1 MARQREPY
9 PIACNL
15 PNIQIS
21 TVLCKCRRNANLKLE
36 NNKTCHKY
44 QNRQPRSLTYLTDN
58 LEVNPML
65 TRDVAL
71 LLEQDGGISKENYCV
86 HVGIGSAPGIS
97 VVLGCTELFGTGC
110 PLIFASS

>member
-9 PIACNL
+9 PIPHNL
-15 PNIQIS
+15 LIIPLMYPVFFLQIS
-21 TVLCKCRRNANLKLE
+21 TVLCICRRNANLKLE

-44 QNRQPRSLTYLTDN
+44 QNRQTRSLTYLTDN

-71 LLEQDGGISKENYCV
+71 LLEQDGGISKEIVCM
-86 HVGIGSAPGIS
+86 
-97 VVLGCTELFGTGC
+97 
-110 PLIFASS
+110 